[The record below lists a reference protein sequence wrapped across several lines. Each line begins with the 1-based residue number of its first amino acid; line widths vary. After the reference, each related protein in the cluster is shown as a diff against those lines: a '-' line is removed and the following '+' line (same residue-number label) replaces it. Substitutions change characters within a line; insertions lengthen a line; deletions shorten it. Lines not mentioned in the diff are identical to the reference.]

1 MEITFRIAF
10 FVILGAMLI
19 MRVAFSFRMRRMGER
34 TMPDKQAIEH
44 EGVFLFAMR
53 VVLFFL
59 LIAILVLYAINH
71 AWMKALSFSLPVW
84 LRWVGFI
91 IGWLGV
97 LLTGWSELELD
108 RQFSPQLQL
117 RQDHQLITSGP
128 YGIIRHPLYT
138 GIFTFG
144 LNLALVSANWF
155 FVAFFVMSLFG
166 LGLRVPKEERMM
178 VEQFGEEYRAYTQ
191 RTGRYLP
198 KM

>member
-10 FVILGAMLI
+10 FIILGAMLI
-19 MRVAFSFRMRRMGER
+19 MRMAFSLRMRRMGER
-34 TMPDKQAIEH
+34 TMPDKQAIQH
-44 EGVFLFAMR
+44 EGVILVAMRFFLF
-53 VVLFFL
+53 FG
-59 LIAILVLYAINH
+59 LIAILILYAINH
-71 AWMKALSFSLPVW
+71 SWVKALSFTLPGW
-84 LRWVGFI
+84 LRWVGFSV
-91 IGWLGV
+91 GWLGV

-128 YGIIRHPLYT
+128 YGTIRHPLYT

-144 LNLALVSANWF
+144 LSLALVSANWF
-155 FVAFFVMSLFG
+155 FVAFFVVSLLG

-178 VEQFGEEYRAYTQ
+178 VEQFGEDYRTYMQ
-191 RTGRYLP
+191 RTGRFLP